1 MSPTILI
8 YGKYRFFFNS
18 REEKRMHVHVQST
31 DGVAKF
37 WLEPIIALADY
48 YQLSTKELKKITRII
63 EEKEN
68 EFKDSWKKHFGQ

>member
-1 MSPTILI
+1 
-8 YGKYRFFFNS
+8 
-18 REEKRMHVHVQST
+18 VHVQST

-48 YQLSTKELKKITRII
+48 YRLSTKELKEITSII